1 MKNKTK
7 VNEEIENRDI
17 DLTKNEASILDNKI
31 DTLYKVIAG
40 FEIINQVQKRKLE
53 GLNHKYGSIHKSRL
67 DDKGIINLY
76 NIDKVFWDFIIK
88 ETKDNN
94 LEIYDNKVNVYS
106 DINEHKNSKPK
117 YSITYKDNNYIVY
130 GKSKEVLYS
139 SSNNIDIVNW
149 VVTKNNVANRVKR
162 DSFFNEM
169 KVNEDIRLKLT
180 QPYVNDM
187 KLDMRIALSGDKIK
201 CELIKKLI
209 NFKNEF
215 VSKDNLKSVDYL
227 VESCSSLEVIMTLL
241 YKGNTTRRIKF
252 SCLESLK
259 DLKISGFKVNDEEH
273 KKIKGYIGHSGGLQ
287 KEYIKKSREKLYAL
301 MKIIKSQN
309 NCADGLSQ
317 IERLFKVDFIDFLD
331 NIDYGELII
340 SMCEYDLLIKVDEF
354 NIYTVNKVIM
364 LTGVPIKLFEIKRFF
379 NEKELVKW
387 LFTIK
392 KAEIENFDYLSF

>member
-1 MKNKTK
+1 MKNNTE
-7 VNEEIENRDI
+7 VNEEIEDRNI
-17 DLTKNEASILDNKI
+17 DLTKNEASILDNEI
-31 DTLYKVIAG
+31 DTLYKIIAG

-53 GLNHKYGSIHKSRL
+53 GLNHKYGSIYKSRL
-67 DDKGIINLY
+67 DDKGILELY

-88 ETKDNN
+88 ETKGNN
-94 LEIYDNKVNVYS
+94 LEIYDNIVNVYS
-106 DINEHKNSKPK
+106 DINEHENSKPK
-117 YSITYKDNNYIVY
+117 YRITYKDNSYIVY

-149 VVTKNNVANRVKR
+149 IVTKNNIDNKVKR
-162 DSFFNEM
+162 DSFLNKME
-169 KVNEDIRLKLT
+169 VNEEVKLKLT

-215 VSKDNLKSVDYL
+215 VPKDNLKSVDYL
-227 VESCSSLEVIMTLL
+227 IESCSSVEVIMTLL

-252 SCLESLK
+252 SCLEILN
-259 DLKISGFKVNDEEH
+259 DLKISGCKVNDEEY
-273 KKIKGYIGHSGGLQ
+273 KKIKGYIGYSGGLQ
-287 KEYIKKSREKLYAL
+287 KEYIKKSKEKLYAL
-301 MKIIKSQN
+301 MKVIKSQN
-309 NCADGLSQ
+309 NCVDGLSE

-379 NEKELVKW
+379 SEKELVKW